1 MNGSEFLRFWEPVVS
16 VLREMGGEGRS
27 NEVTDAVIERQQISE
42 SEQQATLKDGVTS
55 RIRNQVAW
63 ARFYLVKAGV
73 IDSSKRGIWKLT
85 PLGKEIRLTESKVDE
100 LFREIQK
107 QKKASPKETKAVD
120 STNEVVDEVEE
131 PADYRTQ
138 LIEMLRSLPP
148 AGFEH
153 FCKQLLQQTGF
164 ERVTVT
170 GRTNDGGI
178 DGHGILMLNAF
189 VSYKAV
195 FQCKRYVGSVGASQV
210 RDFRG
215 AMLGRA
221 DKGILITTGTFTTE
235 ARKEAYRDGVPPIEL
250 VDGEKVVELCAD
262 HEFGLRPKRDF
273 DVDTEFFAAFM
284 DQQSLTDAS

>member
-1 MNGSEFLRFWEPVVS
+1 MNGPEFLRFCKPVVAT
-16 VLREMGGEGRS
+16 LREMGGEGRS
-27 NEVTDAVIERQQISE
+27 NEVTDTVIERQQIPE
-42 SEQQATLKDGVTS
+42 AEQQATLKDGVTS
-55 RIRNQVAW
+55 RVRNQVAW
-63 ARFYLVKAGV
+63 ARFYLVKAGL
-73 IDSSKRGIWKLT
+73 IDSSKRGVWKLT
-85 PLGKEIRLTESKVDE
+85 PSGRETDLTESAVLQLFRDVQRQKKPSTKDVSAAGVASDDVDE
-100 LFREIQK
+100 F
-107 QKKASPKETKAVD
+107 
-120 STNEVVDEVEE
+120 EE

-273 DVDTEFFAAFM
+273 DVDTEFFTAFM
-284 DQQSLTDAS
+284 DQQSTTDAL